1 MSTTPPGGSAPND
14 PRSNGF
20 QPSYGQSGPG
30 PEWNATHHPN
40 WQPPQP
46 LRPEDQRLWSTLT
59 HVGGILFSFVAP
71 LVAYLVLRDRGAFIR
86 EHTRVALNFNLTMLI
101 AYLIGGATSIIGI
114 GFLINLAAFVVTIVF
129 AVQAAVAANQGRFFT
144 YPLSIEFIRR

>member
-1 MSTTPPGGSAPND
+1 MTTPNGSD
-14 PRSNGF
+14 PRDPRGTGYR
-20 QPSYGQSGPG
+20 PGYGASGPG
-30 PEWNATHHPN
+30 PEWSGHQHPA

-71 LVAYLVLRDRGAFIR
+71 LVAYLVLRDRGAFVR

-101 AYLIGGATSIIGI
+101 GYLIGGATSIIGI
-114 GFLINLAAFVVTIVF
+114 GLLINLAVFVVTIVF
-129 AVQAAVAANQGRFFT
+129 AVQAAIAASQGRFFT
-144 YPLSIEFIRR
+144 YPLSIDFVRQ